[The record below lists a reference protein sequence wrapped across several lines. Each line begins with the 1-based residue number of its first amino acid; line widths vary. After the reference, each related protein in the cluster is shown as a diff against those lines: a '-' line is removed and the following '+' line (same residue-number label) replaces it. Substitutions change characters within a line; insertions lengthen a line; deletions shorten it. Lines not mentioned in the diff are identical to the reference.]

1 MTMRTT
7 GILRGFTERYKIIPP
22 LLGLCAGILL
32 NEYLG
37 SPWLV
42 ITIAAPVAGII
53 ALLAPPLRFLLFI
66 PIGLLFSAGPFYSS
80 GVSVTSFSG
89 LKIDLEGTIYRS
101 PEKKESGSRLFLDT
115 EYVVADGVFN
125 PVSGKVII
133 STAEEAP
140 GLSYGDRIRVIGVKL
155 RPITNFRNPGA
166 FDVRKYYERQGV
178 YATGFVEG
186 DEYVISFGRD
196 KSYSPII
203 YSLDRLRLEYG
214 NYVRTNFRSP
224 ENEILNALTIGDDG
238 GIPPDVRAEFS
249 KAGVAHVL
257 SVSGLHVGAIA
268 VVFFLII
275 KWLLKRSEYLMLR
288 FKVVRIAAVLTI
300 LPLFFYTAVAG
311 FNTPAVRAFIMI
323 SVFFLAI
330 IAGRNENKFNTL
342 GAAAFVILIWHP
354 WSLFELSFQLSFAA
368 VFGILLAHNF
378 FPFRFGTLKDKAAT
392 LIKTTCAATF
402 VTFPLIINSFGILP
416 VVSIPANMILVPL
429 VELLIVPLG
438 LLSFLAFTVS
448 EHIAWPLISV
458 SIHFIRM
465 MVFGIGLLLEIPY
478 SSVTIPPLSALGIL
492 LFFALGITILLAGR
506 FGRFKYILP
515 VIALAFVS
523 SAAYPVIKKS
533 RERGLTASFLDAGRN
548 KSIVFLELPGGG
560 NVLID
565 GGYSNLDRKGYI
577 ERNVAGRFLLH
588 SGVNKIDL
596 LILTSTD
603 KDHMSGAKYL
613 LENFDVGAVLTNGDK
628 LDGGLWGLIKEKN
641 IPWEDLGDID
651 AVPLGGECR
660 LQVLRPGGDFVIK
673 DSSMP
678 RPLALK
684 VTFKNESILT
694 GEALDD
700 ARALSALTDTHG
712 ARLKSGVL
720 YMPVIEMDGAFPLF
734 LQAVSPRILV
744 TGELDPS
751 PIANNPWLRK
761 ALDPVTLFDT
771 SGQGEVTIRTDGSD
785 LSAETYA
792 GEKVVNLQ

>member
-1 MTMRTT
+1 LKSLARNHNSSP
-7 GILRGFTERYKIIPP
+7 GCRYNR
-22 LLGLCAGILL
+22 LLL
-32 NEYLG
+32 
-37 SPWLV
+37 
-42 ITIAAPVAGII
+42 
-53 ALLAPPLRFLLFI
+53 PPLRFLYLSPSAFFSAPALFI
-66 PIGLLFSAGPFYSS
+66 HQGERYFVFGELNRPR
-80 GVSVTSFSG
+80 
-89 LKIDLEGTIYRS
+89 GTIYRS
-101 PEKKESGSRLFLDT
+101 PEKESGSRLFR
-115 EYVVADGVFN
+115 YRIRCGGRVFN
-125 PVSGKVII
+125 PVQRS
-133 STAEEAP
+133 SYPQPRAP

-186 DEYVISFGRD
+186 DEHIISFGRD
-196 KSYSPII
+196 RSYSPII

-214 NYVRTNFRSP
+214 NFVRTNFRSP
-224 ENEILNALTIGDDG
+224 GNEILNALTIGDDG

-288 FKVVRIAAVLTI
+288 FKVVKIAAVLTI

-330 IAGRNENKFNTL
+330 TAGRDENKLNTL
-342 GAAAFVILIWHP
+342 GAAAFVILLWHP

-492 LFFALGITILLAGR
+492 LFFALGISIRSPADSAVK
-506 FGRFKYILP
+506 FSP
-515 VIALAFVS
+515 VIVWHS
-523 SAAYPVIKKS
+523 CSAAYPVIRS
-533 RERGLTASFLDAGRN
+533 HASGGSPPASSTPAETRASFF
-548 KSIVFLELPGGG
+548 SSSPGAET
-560 NVLID
+560 
-565 GGYSNLDRKGYI
+565 S
-577 ERNVAGRFLLH
+577 
-588 SGVNKIDL
+588 SSTGVIR
-596 LILTSTD
+596 TST
-603 KDHMSGAKYL
+603 G
-613 LENFDVGAVLTNGDK
+613 
-628 LDGGLWGLIKEKN
+628 
-641 IPWEDLGDID
+641 
-651 AVPLGGECR
+651 R
-660 LQVLRPGGDFVIK
+660 
-673 DSSMP
+673 
-678 RPLALK
+678 
-684 VTFKNESILT
+684 
-694 GEALDD
+694 
-700 ARALSALTDTHG
+700 DT
-712 ARLKSGVL
+712 
-720 YMPVIEMDGAFPLF
+720 
-734 LQAVSPRILV
+734 
-744 TGELDPS
+744 
-751 PIANNPWLRK
+751 
-761 ALDPVTLFDT
+761 
-771 SGQGEVTIRTDGSD
+771 
-785 LSAETYA
+785 
-792 GEKVVNLQ
+792 